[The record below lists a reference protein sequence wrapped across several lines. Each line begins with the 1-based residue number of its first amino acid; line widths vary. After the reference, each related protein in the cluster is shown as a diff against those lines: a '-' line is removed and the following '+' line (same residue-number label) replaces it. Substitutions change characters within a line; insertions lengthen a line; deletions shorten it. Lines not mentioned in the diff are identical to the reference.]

1 MSHLC
6 FYSTRDSLSKI
17 FLEQIAST
25 PFSKEFRFVC
35 VDKPLPGEAPRP
47 PLPSYVKA
55 VPTLMIQGESAP
67 RTDGDVMNWLSERR
81 MTASASGR
89 AGGASA
95 SGKAAAGSLD
105 GPMAFMGG
113 DAFDD
118 GLAFIGEDTGTTN
131 RLTGSMAS
139 LNDLSSLAVPD
150 SRTIPGNIMAASA
163 GGGAA
168 PQSAKAKAMEDA
180 LERYRAARD
189 VDVKGAIQ
197 RR

>member
-47 PLPSYVKA
+47 PLPPYVKA

-168 PQSAKAKAMEDA
+168 PQSAKSKAMEDA

-189 VDVKGAIQ
+189 VDVKGAVQ